1 MKSGEDRLKEHRNQ
15 IVRSPERVRKEIK
28 DFSEATQRQK
38 MELAEREEA
47 ARAFHAKIEHLKVLE
62 TVRVSLGLILEVCL
76 RSELARVGKPCGAG
90 NIEARSCRVTKA
102 QSCKRGTQRSRLRHR

>member
-1 MKSGEDRLKEHRNQ
+1 VKVGEDRLKEHRNQ

-38 MELAEREEA
+38 VGFAEREEA

-62 TVRVSLGLILEVCL
+62 TVCV
-76 RSELARVGKPCGAG
+76 AMA
-90 NIEARSCRVTKA
+90 
-102 QSCKRGTQRSRLRHR
+102 